1 MEAEELIGLELE
13 NQCATCKHYS
23 VEGVKCAA
31 FPIAIP
37 TVIFIDEFD
46 HKGPYPD
53 DNGIQYEKATGT
65 QNRFELNIGRRI
77 EDLTDKIDSLRLH
90 KPGGKGHNQ
99 KLHGNRA
106 KVGSFMDVAGQT
118 DEEKAAFTQ
127 MSADG
132 RTVTDSMAA
141 NIRDDWTLKD
151 YGAIEQMRQRFIDGK
166 PTFEDRRLVQSMEA
180 APTFNG
186 PVYRGMNFDN
196 TANRNAFESIKSNYT
211 TGSEVTMPGL
221 NSFSAKRSE
230 AYGFS
235 EMRLTDG
242 LSGQI
247 KSERTNLSNNMRN
260 GTDHVVMKVTSK
272 TMRDIRDYSKFPEE
286 FEAVSMPNTR
296 YRVTGTKTITA
307 TDEQTKS
314 GRQNIVSGR
323 NVTKNSQLYVI
334 EMEEI

>member
-65 QNRFELNIGRRI
+65 QNRFELNIGHRI

-118 DEEKAAFTQ
+118 EEELAAFTQ
-127 MSADG
+127 FTPGFVEGPAKSQQKNIEDNWTS
-132 RTVTDSMAA
+132 RPYDSIQA
-141 NIRDDWTLKD
+141 
-151 YGAIEQMRQRFIDGK
+151 MRQRYGEGK
-166 PTFEDRRLVQSMEA
+166 PNFEDRQLVNDIKTTS
-180 APTFNG
+180 TFNG
-186 PVYRGMNFDN
+186 PVYRGMSFDN
-196 TANRNAFESIKSNYT
+196 KDNRTAFEGIKKDYAVGKEVDMKGINSFTSSRREAYSFADLT
-211 TGSEVTMPGL
+211 RTGGKIRDEETGSFTWKPTPSTDSVVIRV
-221 NSFSAKRSE
+221 NSRS
-230 AYGFS
+230 
-235 EMRLTDG
+235 
-242 LSGQI
+242 
-247 KSERTNLSNNMRN
+247 
-260 GTDHVVMKVTSK
+260 
-272 TMRDIRDYSKFPEE
+272 MRDIRNYSTYNEKEV
-286 FEAVSMPNTR
+286 VSLPGTR
-296 YRVTGTKTITA
+296 LRVTGTRTINA
-307 TDEQTKS
+307 TDAETKS
-314 GRQNIVSGR
+314 GRQNVVAGR
-323 NVTKNSQLYVI
+323 NVTKKSQVLVV
-334 EMEEI
+334 EMEEIG